1 MILADLIHRETG
13 TPLAEIMLLR
23 HSNAETA
30 KARSHNVSIEEYTAL
45 QPVDS
50 RYDFH
55 RSGTTKISVVVVIVD
70 DSVYTV
76 YRVAGV
82 EAEGSVFSLSS
93 PTYQRFEVARKKG
106 DRYCR
111 RFSLIALP
119 SVSTGLP
126 VWGWEGSRSRTP
138 VQRFDDGFLRE
149 IEVGPS
155 DENAFREAY
164 ERSFQTQV
172 EASLNDSSEARLRR
186 IQHANAIP
194 ARVAATSFIFVR
206 NPDVVAETLAQ
217 ANGTCQ
223 DCHSP
228 APFHRRSDSTPYLEV
243 HHRKP
248 LAEGGT
254 DTLDNAI
261 ALCPNCHRKAHYG

>member
-1 MILADLIHRETG
+1 MILADLIHRETAA
-13 TPLAEIMLLR
+13 PLAEIMLLR

-70 DSVYTV
+70 DSVFAV

-82 EAEGSVFSLSS
+82 EAEGSVFSLGS
-93 PTYQRFEVARKKG
+93 PEYQRFELARRKD
-106 DRYCR
+106 DRICR

-126 VWGWEGSRSRTP
+126 VRGWESRGRTP
-138 VQRFDDGFLRE
+138 VQRLDDGFFGE

-155 DENAFREAY
+155 GESALREAY
-164 ERSFQTQV
+164 EGSFQTQV
-172 EASLNDSSEARLRR
+172 ETSLNDSSAARLRR

-194 ARVAATSFIFVR
+194 ARVAATSFVFTR
-206 NPDVVAETLAQ
+206 NPDVVAETLAL
-217 ANGTCQ
+217 AKGTCQ
-223 DCHSP
+223 DCHLP
-228 APFHRRSDSTPYLEV
+228 APFHRRSDNTPYLEV

>member
-55 RSGTTKISVVVVIVD
+55 RSGTRKISVVVAIVD
-70 DSVYTV
+70 DNVFAVYL
-76 YRVAGV
+76 VAGV
-82 EAEGSVFSLSS
+82 EAEGSVFSLGS
-93 PTYQRFEVARKKG
+93 PEYQRFELARKKG

-126 VWGWEGSRSRTP
+126 VRGWETRSRIP
-138 VQRFDDGFLRE
+138 VQRLDDGFFRE
-149 IEVGPS
+149 IKVGPS
-155 DENAFREAY
+155 GESAFREAY

-172 EASLNDSSEARLRR
+172 ESSLNDSSVVRLRR

-194 ARVAATSFIFVR
+194 ARVAATSFVFAR

-217 ANGTCQ
+217 AKGTCQ
-223 DCHSP
+223 NCHLP
-228 APFHRRSDSTPYLEV
+228 APFHRRSDNTPYLEV

>member
-1 MILADLIHRETG
+1 MQTIQPDCA
-13 TPLAEIMLLR
+13 AERL
-23 HSNAETA
+23 N
-30 KARSHNVSIEEYTAL
+30 RS
-45 QPVDS
+45 S
-50 RYDFH
+50 RV
-55 RSGTTKISVVVVIVD
+55 GM
-70 DSVYTV
+70 
-76 YRVAGV
+76 G
-82 EAEGSVFSLSS
+82 
-93 PTYQRFEVARKKG
+93 
-106 DRYCR
+106 
-111 RFSLIALP
+111 
-119 SVSTGLP
+119 
-126 VWGWEGSRSRTP
+126 GSRSRTP
-138 VQRFDDGFLRE
+138 VQRLDDGFFRE

-164 ERSFQTQV
+164 ERSFQMQV
-172 EASLNDSSEARLRR
+172 EASLNDSRAARLRR

-194 ARVAATSFIFVR
+194 ARVAATSFVFVR

-243 HHRKP
+243 HHRRP